1 MYCPDAYMSDK
12 KPTEEAIVHF
22 GIAKTHTQLAHQ
34 YALKD
39 KGDSAMF
46 NANLVVSLYE
56 IADGLANLA
65 TGLRATYILLDEVKR
80 LLEQQRV
87 GRVS

>member
-1 MYCPDAYMSDK
+1 MSEK

-22 GIAKTHTQLAHQ
+22 GIAKTHSRLAHQ
-34 YALKD
+34 IATKD
-39 KGDSAMF
+39 KGDSAMY
-46 NANLVVSLYE
+46 NSNLVISLYE
-56 IADGLANLA
+56 IADGMASLA

-87 GRVS
+87 GR